1 MGPALAF
8 PFVGSVLGGPRQWF
22 GPELNLLNIW
32 KQEDLKMVDLLHLD
46 IQGSELSV
54 IRQLE
59 KSTLINKVDVMVIAT
74 HSDFIHGEIKNILRR
89 NGFEVKHEKEFNGDQ
104 TDVFLIGSKKIN
116 KNTKKC

>member
-1 MGPALAF
+1 MANH
-8 PFVGSVLGGPRQWF
+8 RM

-32 KQEDLKMVDLLHLD
+32 KQEDLKMVDLLHMD

-74 HSDFIHGEIKNILRR
+74 HSDFIHNEIKNILHR
-89 NGFEVKHEKEFNGDQ
+89 NSFEVKHEDVGDA
-104 TDVFLIGSKKIN
+104 TDGFLIGSKKIN
-116 KNTKKC
+116 KNTKKVLT